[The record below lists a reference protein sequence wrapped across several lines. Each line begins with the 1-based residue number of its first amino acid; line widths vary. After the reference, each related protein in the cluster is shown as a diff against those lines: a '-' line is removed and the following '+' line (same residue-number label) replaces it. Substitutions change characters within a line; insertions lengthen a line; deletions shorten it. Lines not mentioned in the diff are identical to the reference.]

1 MAPSRAS
8 TEAPATG
15 ADRKWSVPQP
25 GERLA
30 VWTLW
35 FTYGMFYFCRSNLSV
50 AVPGMKAPIAEGGL
64 GYSSEQIGLIL
75 ASLKIS
81 YGVGQLVNGQLSE
94 RISPR
99 VLLAAGMF
107 GSAALNVIFGLSTGL
122 YFLLFV
128 WACNGY
134 CQSLGWTPCMR
145 VVSNWV
151 PVLRRGRAIGLIGTG
166 YQITMGLTYV
176 VASWAAD
183 RYGWR
188 GALFIPSIMLATAG
202 LAMLMLL
209 RESPEDAPEPAA
221 EQPAAPRAATTTVRE
236 NLFLTLFNPALW
248 LLGASLGLLNACRY
262 GFLDWGVAHLMEIHG
277 GSKAAGGLTISGAGL
292 SFGFIAFGAA
302 AGVYLTGW
310 ATDRFFGGRRAP
322 MIVSMLVPLGL
333 LALIYHQVAV
343 ASLHGAIALL
353 VVIGFCIFGP
363 QVLLVGT
370 APADLAHRRGG
381 CGFCQLHGL
390 FGGGG
395 GRHCDRLF
403 FRRIPRRVAGGDLD
417 LGGMGLCRGRMRRIV
432 MERHRVA
439 TEPPAAVRPQGGRW
453 IDPCAR
459 RSGPVERRQSRMGSR
474 CGDCVRGTPR
484 GSGAPQMGGGG
495 EPGRGDDVIG
505 ASVRRTASC
514 SGRRLPVA
522 ARRSE
527 SGLRDWDH
535 FFDHGDC
542 GQTITAWGRPSTS
555 HIGLFVAE
563 FARTPS
569 GLSVESEVLRL
580 PLRSRSRSL
589 QAN

>member
-370 APADLAHRRGG
+370 APADLAHRRTAAAAAGFVNFMGYLGAAAGDIVTGYFSDESRGG
-381 CGFCQLHGL
+381 WQVAIWIWAGWAFAAAACAALLWNATEWRLSLLPRFVPKAV
-390 FGGGG
+390 GGST
-395 GRHCDRLF
+395 L
-403 FRRIPRRVAGGDLD
+403 A
-417 LGGMGLCRGRMRRIV
+417 LGGAALWSAGSPAWGAG
-432 MERHRVA
+432 VA
-439 TEPPAAVRPQGGRW
+439 IASAALLAGAAPRKWGAGASLVAATMLLALLFAGQLPAAA
-453 IDPCAR
+453 D
-459 RSGPVERRQSRMGSR
+459 
-474 CGDCVRGTPR
+474 
-484 GSGAPQMGGGG
+484 
-495 EPGRGDDVIG
+495 
-505 ASVRRTASC
+505 ASPWP
-514 SGRRLPVA
+514 LVA
-522 ARRSE
+522 AKA
-527 SGLRDWDH
+527 G
-535 FFDHGDC
+535 C
-542 GQTITAWGRPSTS
+542 A
-555 HIGLFVAE
+555 IGIISSIMVIVDK
-563 FARTPS
+563 R
-569 GLSVESEVLRL
+569 
-580 PLRSRSRSL
+580 
-589 QAN
+589 